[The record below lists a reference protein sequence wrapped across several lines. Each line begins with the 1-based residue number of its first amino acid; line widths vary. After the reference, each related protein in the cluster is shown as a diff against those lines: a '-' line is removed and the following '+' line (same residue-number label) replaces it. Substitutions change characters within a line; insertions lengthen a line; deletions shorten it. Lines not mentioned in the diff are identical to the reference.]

1 MSETD
6 RDITELG
13 RLLGRIPE
21 VPVPP
26 LLDQRVQMVG
36 RMLTR
41 GLGREQECPAAFVW
55 SVVAGVGMGLVVV
68 VLPALRADSVV
79 VQTPHLVFYA
89 IVGLNL
95 LALISGSVIL
105 IRKRM
110 EGGGHG

>member
-6 RDITELG
+6 RDGEELA
-13 RLLGRIPE
+13 RLLGQVPE
-21 VPVPP
+21 VPIPP
-26 LLDQRVQMVG
+26 LLDQRVQLVG

-55 SVVAGVGMGLVVV
+55 SVVAGVGMGLLLV
-68 VLPALRADSVV
+68 VLPALRADAAVM
-79 VQTPHLVFYA
+79 QTPHVVFYA
-89 IVGLNL
+89 VAGLNL